1 MESIQALE
9 LAFANTGRLIAG
21 VRAEQWEAGTPCEK
35 WDVRQ
40 LVNHVTSVVQMFGG
54 AAAGEP
60 ARSRPTDTDVLGD
73 DPAATFRESAAVTL
87 AAWQA
92 RDSLDGEVTLPLGPV
107 PASYA
112 IRINLVD
119 ACVHGWDIAIAT
131 GQDPA
136 LDAEACELALAV
148 SEQLLPTVG
157 RRDRFAEAVSVPAD
171 AAAADRLVA
180 YLGRRP

>member
-1 MESIQALE
+1 MESLQALE
-9 LAFANTGRLIAG
+9 VAFANTGRLIAG
-21 VRAEQWEAGTPCEK
+21 VRADQWEVGTPCEK

-40 LVNHVTSVVQMFGG
+40 LVDHVTSVVQRFG
-54 AAAGEP
+54 AAAANESAPPRDADG
-60 ARSRPTDTDVLGD
+60 LGG
-73 DPAATFRESAAVTL
+73 DPAARFLASAAVTL
-87 AAWQA
+87 AAWRA
-92 RDSLDGEVTLPLGPV
+92 RDSADGEVILPLGPV

-157 RRDRFAEAVSVPAD
+157 RRDRFAEAVSVSAD
-171 AAAADRLVA
+171 APAADRLVA